1 MSNLLGRVCKVTLHR
16 QRTTG
21 FVGDHPEY
29 FEEVG
34 NGVEIT
40 RQRMKFKIEKTL
52 EAEPNKCEITIV
64 NLAEKSRNEFK
75 TLPVRVRIEAG
86 YDDTYRLLF
95 VGDVRK
101 GSGSTLEGTN
111 WETRLLVGDGSRA
124 YANAR
129 VSRSYK
135 SGTAVTT
142 VLRDAARSLGLEL
155 PRDIASAPALQAALA
170 TGETIHGWAADEL
183 TRLLAP
189 YGYSWSI
196 QGGRLQVLLDGAVR
210 EHTTREIS
218 EATGMIGSPKM
229 GTADKTGKPVPLTVT
244 MKLYPEVTPGERIR
258 LISREYTGLYKVST
272 VKHEGDT
279 GGTVWDTEIEVLPL

>member
-1 MSNLLGRVCKVTLHR
+1 MKVFGHVCKITLHR
-16 QRTTG
+16 QKSTG
-21 FVGDHPEY
+21 FVGEHPQF
-29 FEEVG
+29 FEEIG

-40 RQRMKFKIEKTL
+40 DLRMKFKIEKTL

-64 NLAEKSRNEFK
+64 NLTEQSRNEFK

-86 YDDTYRLLF
+86 HDFAPRLMF

-101 GSGSTLEGTN
+101 GSGSTLEGSN

-124 YANAR
+124 FANAR

-135 SGTAVTT
+135 AGTSVSTI
-142 VLRDAARSLGLEL
+142 LRDAARSLGLEL
-155 PRDIASAPALQAALA
+155 PKDVAESPGVQVAIA

-196 QGGRLQVLLDGAVR
+196 QGGRLQVLADGVVR
-210 EHTTREIS
+210 SGIVREIS
-218 EATGMIGSPKM
+218 EATGMTGSPKM
-229 GTADKTGKPVPLTVT
+229 GTADKTGKPAPLTVT
-244 MKLYPEVTPGERIR
+244 LKLYPEITPGERIQ
-258 LISREYTGLYKVST
+258 LISKEFKGLYKVKS